1 MVTYRRDGRRHL
13 KKRADNRYR
22 LIHNGK
28 PIYGYTE
35 DEVYDQLAEIERQE
49 EEGRLRKDNPTV
61 AEYGNKW
68 LPIAKAS
75 VSTAVYDDY
84 ARQLTKLYKYS
95 GEEKIRNIKPTD
107 IKAAYAQLVGMSQ
120 SSIRHA
126 RLIWTG
132 LFDAAVADGYLRM
145 NPVRDKTAQPHKG
158 TSGSHRSITAEER
171 RLILE
176 TEHPLR
182 PLVILMLYAG
192 LRRGEALAINVDED
206 VDFEAKTITVNKAVR
221 YVGNRPVLAD
231 PKTEAG
237 RRTIPML
244 PILEEVM
251 KGRHGLV
258 YGRLVE
264 GKWEYATETGFTRA
278 WEAYNNTLCRAAN
291 NGLQKRWYGRTQEH
305 KAIIK
310 SGGQLPPYN
319 EIRIR
324 PHDLRHSYCTML
336 RDAGV
341 DMHVAMEWLGHADEK
356 MILKIYDHTENR
368 IRASVDKVTIYI
380 SQDKT
385 GAKKG
390 SGRKIYRIHKAV

>member
-84 ARQLTKLYKYS
+84 ARQLTKLYKYI
-95 GEEKIRNIKPTD
+95 GEEKIRNIKPSD

-145 NPVRDKTAQPHKG
+145 NPVRDKTAQPH
-158 TSGSHRSITAEER
+158 
-171 RLILE
+171 
-176 TEHPLR
+176 
-182 PLVILMLYAG
+182 
-192 LRRGEALAINVDED
+192 ND
-206 VDFEAKTITVNKAVR
+206 AVR
-221 YVGNRPVLAD
+221 RPPAWGG
-231 PKTEAG
+231 AG
-237 RRTIPML
+237 HQR
-244 PILEEVM
+244 
-251 KGRHGLV
+251 GRGRGFRCEDHHG
-258 YGRLVE
+258 E
-264 GKWEYATETGFTRA
+264 
-278 WEAYNNTLCRAAN
+278 
-291 NGLQKRWYGRTQEH
+291 
-305 KAIIK
+305 
-310 SGGQLPPYN
+310 
-319 EIRIR
+319 
-324 PHDLRHSYCTML
+324 
-336 RDAGV
+336 
-341 DMHVAMEWLGHADEK
+341 
-356 MILKIYDHTENR
+356 
-368 IRASVDKVTIYI
+368 
-380 SQDKT
+380 
-385 GAKKG
+385 
-390 SGRKIYRIHKAV
+390 